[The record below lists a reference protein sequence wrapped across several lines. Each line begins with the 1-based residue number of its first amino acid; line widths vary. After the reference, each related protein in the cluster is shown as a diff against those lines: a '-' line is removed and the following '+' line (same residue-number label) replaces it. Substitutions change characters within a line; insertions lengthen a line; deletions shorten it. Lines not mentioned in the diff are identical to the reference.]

1 LCVSP
6 RSHGEDG
13 GAQTT
18 VGDDEL
24 IEEEAVGEEV
34 LGPEAIAIG
43 SGLKLVLDED
53 EVTAERIPS
62 SNSDGEGQHWPAMV
76 SRGMREGMKVEEEE
90 LLLCPRVRIGSHAHG
105 GQHSPAATG
114 TGATTVWWAWSPA
127 VSSQTV
133 CAGGT
138 E

>member
-90 LLLCPRVRIGSHAHG
+90 LRPRGTALTG
-105 GQHSPAATG
+105 GNRHWRHYRVVGMVTSG
-114 TGATTVWWAWSPA
+114 
-127 VSSQTV
+127 
-133 CAGGT
+133 